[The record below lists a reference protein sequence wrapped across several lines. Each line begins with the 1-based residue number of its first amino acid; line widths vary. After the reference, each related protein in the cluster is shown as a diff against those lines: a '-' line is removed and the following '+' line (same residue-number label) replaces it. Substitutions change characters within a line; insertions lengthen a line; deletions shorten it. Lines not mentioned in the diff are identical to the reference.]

1 MNSSLTAVSRAH
13 GSDYGKREGEGN
25 SYEQFMPEGWR
36 ERREKERGEERKIEA
51 WKSNPD
57 EHSKQIFNSL
67 KKIQFE
73 DGVTISKVTYIWN
86 KGGNKTIGFELKG
99 REYPHYG
106 LDGFI
111 LVDTNQ
117 LEQRKEMPI
126 QKDIDTIKT
135 ATGNTGGRRRDRH
148 PRTALRDFA
157 R

>member
-1 MNSSLTAVSRAH
+1 MNSSLEAVSSAH
-13 GSDYGKREGEGN
+13 GSEPAKKKN
-25 SYEQFMPEGWR
+25 SYEHLMAKAQSNTTPE
-36 ERREKERGEERKIEA
+36 EKKIEE

-67 KKIQFE
+67 KEIQFE
-73 DGVTISKVTYIWN
+73 DGVTISKVRYIWN

-111 LVDTNQ
+111 LVDKNQ

-135 ATGNTGGRRRDRH
+135 ATGITGGRRRSRKTRKTRKH
-148 PRTALRDFA
+148 RSKRKH
-157 R
+157 